1 MKLLRVGEPKKEIPA
16 IYDIAFVKTLSD
28 RNILGINKIPSEK
41 DFGLFKVYQLT
52 DLLDKFEDI
61 IPNNSRE
68 YAMKYDCIESNNIC
82 THAPRDKAEKIK
94 EEQAKRRDEHK
105 DVIERLFKRMKK

>member
-16 IYDIAFVKTLSD
+16 IYDMAFVKTLSH

-41 DFGLFKVYQLT
+41 EFGLFKVYQLT

-61 IPNNSRE
+61 IPNDSRE
-68 YAMKYDCIESNNIC
+68 YAMKYDCIESNIC
-82 THAPRDKAEKIK
+82 THAPRDKAETIK
-94 EEQAKRRDEHK
+94 EQQAKRRVEHK
-105 DVIERLFKRMKK
+105 DVIESLLKRMKK